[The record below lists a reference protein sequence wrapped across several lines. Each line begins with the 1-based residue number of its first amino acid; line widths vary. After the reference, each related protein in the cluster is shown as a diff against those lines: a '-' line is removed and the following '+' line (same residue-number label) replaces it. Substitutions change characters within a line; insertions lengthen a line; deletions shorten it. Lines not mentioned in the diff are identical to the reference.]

1 MHCLNLNNFNSFPSD
16 NFFFNFKLHFFL
28 ASDLAKDQR
37 LNFGDDIA
45 SQLRI
50 AKKKRWTVQEE
61 KRISQEIELQS
72 YLNKLIMDDKERFV
86 FINFL

>member
-1 MHCLNLNNFNSFPSD
+1 MYSFI
-16 NFFFNFKLHFFL
+16 

-72 YLNKLIMDDKERFV
+72 YLNKLIMDDKERFDIIYI
-86 FINFL
+86 FFNKSL

>member
-1 MHCLNLNNFNSFPSD
+1 MCSFI
-16 NFFFNFKLHFFL
+16 

-72 YLNKLIMDDKERFV
+72 YLNKLIMDDKERFG
-86 FINFL
+86 II